1 MSLTVSVGD
10 LLEETEKLGGRTYEV
25 LAIKK
30 GHHYKNKYN
39 PDWQMQIRNLR
50 GTKKIWVP
58 ISTIYSPA
66 IFARH
71 YKPLHRRK

>member
-1 MSLTVSVGD
+1 MSLTVTVGD
-10 LLEETEKLGGRTYEV
+10 LLEETEKFGGRTYEV

-39 PDWQMQIRNLR
+39 ADWQMQLRNIR
-50 GTKKIWVP
+50 GTKKFWLP
-58 ISTIYSPA
+58 ISVINSPA
-66 IFARH
+66 IARH